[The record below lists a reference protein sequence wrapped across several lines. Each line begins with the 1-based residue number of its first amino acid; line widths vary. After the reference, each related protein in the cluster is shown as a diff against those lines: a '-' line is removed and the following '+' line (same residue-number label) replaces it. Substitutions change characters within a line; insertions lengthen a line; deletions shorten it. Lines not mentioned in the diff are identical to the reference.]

1 MFLAELT
8 DIQYIYNYKFLVQ
21 NYYYVDLK
29 LCTKRR
35 RNCTIVY
42 SRALIARFTSSRIE
56 NVKFR
61 MCPTHL
67 DEKNGEQLTRKSR
80 MMRRIPLRR
89 TRTVRRAF
97 KCPNCNHRFTSELRL
112 QNHCCKNLPPKD
124 EEDASWKMT
133 QSESWYNENLHIGP
147 QNTEDQG
154 EFIVDC
160 LYLTQ
165 ENHLL
170 CYSRDEKCFISSDIK
185 EMKIH
190 RETLHPLLE
199 SRFGFETWVDAIPS
213 RFWSSAGTSK
223 DDFLNNNF
231 SNSFKRFL
239 SKKQT
244 LKEEWKVKSKRLL
257 QTKEK

>member
-1 MFLAELT
+1 M
-8 DIQYIYNYKFLVQ
+8 I
-21 NYYYVDLK
+21 
-29 LCTKRR
+29 
-35 RNCTIVY
+35 
-42 SRALIARFTSSRIE
+42 
-56 NVKFR
+56 
-61 MCPTHL
+61 
-67 DEKNGEQLTRKSR
+67 
-80 MMRRIPLRR
+80 
-89 TRTVRRAF
+89 
-97 KCPNCNHRFTSELRL
+97 
-112 QNHCCKNLPPKD
+112 
-124 EEDASWKMT
+124 

-170 CYSRDEKCFISSDIK
+170 CYSRDEKCFISADIK

-231 SNSFKRFL
+231 SNSFKKFL

-244 LKEEWKVKSKRLL
+244 LKEEWKVKSKRHLE
-257 QTKEK
+257 TKEK